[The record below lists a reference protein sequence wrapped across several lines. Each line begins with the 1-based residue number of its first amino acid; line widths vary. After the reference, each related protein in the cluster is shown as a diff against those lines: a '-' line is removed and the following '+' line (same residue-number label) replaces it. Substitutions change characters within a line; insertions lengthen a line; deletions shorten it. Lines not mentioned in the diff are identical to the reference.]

1 MNAGRVQDPEKGRDR
16 RLMIG
21 RRALLLQLGGLAVST
36 PALADI
42 GYMAAIENRLG
53 ARIGVYAMTASG
65 QRLYGYHA
73 NEWVAMASTFKLPLA
88 GAVLNKV
95 DRSTE
100 QLDRLIRVNRAELL
114 PTSPVTSAE
123 IAKGEI
129 SVERLVSAMLESSD
143 NTAANLLLQSVGGPT
158 AFTRWLREIGD
169 PSTRVDR
176 YEPDLNTAYLGD
188 QRDTT
193 TPKTMAETTQ
203 RLIFGDVL
211 SAPSKQR
218 IIDSM
223 VASQTGRNLIRAGLP
238 QTWRMGD
245 KSGRGGNGLTGNVA
259 VVWPPDAE
267 PVIIAVYV
275 TECAAPLA
283 AREAAIA
290 EIARF
295 LPPYFPGGSAPGAP
309 KFITP

>member
-1 MNAGRVQDPEKGRDR
+1 MSAGRVQNPEEAGDR
-16 RLMIG
+16 RLVIG
-21 RRALLLQLGGLAVST
+21 RRALLLQLGGLAICT

-88 GAVLNKV
+88 GAVLSKV
-95 DRSTE
+95 DKNAE
-100 QLDRLIRVNRAELL
+100 QLGRLVRVNRTELL
-114 PTSPVTSAE
+114 PTSPVTTAE
-123 IAKGEI
+123 AAKGEI
-129 SVERLVSAMLESSD
+129 SVERLVSAVLESSD
-143 NTAANLLLQSVGGPT
+143 NTAANLLLQSLGGPT

-176 YEPDLNTAYLGD
+176 YEPELNTAFLGD

-211 SAPSKQR
+211 SATSKHR
-218 IIDSM
+218 MIESM
-223 VASQTGRNLIRAGLP
+223 VASETGRNLIRAGLP
-238 QTWRMGD
+238 QDWRVGD

-259 VVWPPDAE
+259 VAWPPGAE
-267 PVIIAVYV
+267 PIIIAIYI
-275 TECAAPLA
+275 TECRAPLA

-295 LPPYFPGGSAPGAP
+295 LPPYFPGGDAPGAP